1 MKKWTYSTLFC
12 RNTIATTLLAG
23 TLMAVSSASAY
34 AETTLYVGMNGG
46 TMQKMY
52 EDYVF
57 PPFEKANNVK
67 IMVIPGTSSDVL
79 AKVSAS
85 RENPQMNLM
94 FLDDGLMYRAINMG
108 LCTKTELQP
117 EIKEQLY
124 PSAHINDDMATAV
137 SIGLTGLGYN
147 TKMFK
152 ENGWDAPTSWNDL
165 ADPKYKGKLIFQS
178 LPSSTFGL
186 HAFLM
191 FNRLHNGTED
201 NVNPG
206 FKAWPDSV
214 GKDVKVY
221 IAGSSK
227 LSEMVQ
233 TDEAGIFPITPTLVA
248 AWKAK
253 GIDVA
258 YANPKEG
265 SVTLFYTQCVVNKSQ
280 NQELT
285 QKLANWVLSE
295 QAQTLALEH
304 ASYIPVNSKV
314 QGAGETKEELKQIG
328 GYMKTA
334 VTLDWDKINTNRPA
348 WNKRWNREIE

>member
-1 MKKWTYSTLFC
+1 MKKWTYQSLSG
-12 RNTIATTLLAG
+12 RQSLIATFVTGALLAG
-23 TLMAVSSASAY
+23 AAMPAA

-52 EDYVF
+52 EQYVF
-57 PPFEKANNVK
+57 PPFEKANDVK

-79 AKVSAS
+79 AKVRAS
-85 RENPQMNLM
+85 KENPQMNLM
-94 FLDDGLMYRAINMG
+94 FLDDGLMYRAIKMG
-108 LCTKTELQP
+108 LCTQTHLDQD
-117 EIKEQLY
+117 IDQQIY
-124 PSAHINDDMATAV
+124 QSAHIKGDMATAV
-137 SIGLTGLGYN
+137 SIGLTGIGYN

-152 ENGWDAPTSWNDL
+152 ENGWAAPTSWNDL

-206 FKAWPDSV
+206 FKAWPDTV

-233 TDEAGIFPITPTLVA
+233 TNEAGIFPITPTLVS

-253 GIDVA
+253 GVDVA

-265 SVTLFYTQCVVNKSQ
+265 SVTLFYTQCVVNNSK

-295 QAQTLALEH
+295 KAQALALKH
-304 ASYIPVNSKV
+304 AAYIPVNSKV
-314 QGAGETKEELKQIG
+314 KGTGIEKQELEKSAE
-328 GYMKTA
+328 YMKTA
-334 VTLDWDKINTNRPA
+334 VTLDWDKINHNRPT
-348 WNKRWNREIE
+348 WNKRWNREVE